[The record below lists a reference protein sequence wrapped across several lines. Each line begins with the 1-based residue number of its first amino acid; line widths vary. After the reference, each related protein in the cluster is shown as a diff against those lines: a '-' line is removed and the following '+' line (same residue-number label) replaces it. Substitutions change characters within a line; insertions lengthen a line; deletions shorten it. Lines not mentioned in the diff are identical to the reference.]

1 MFKNSIIIAVSSVF
15 LLSSCIKCYD
25 KNDRSF
31 GDEVSTEEV
40 QITLPTSG
48 FEISELE
55 APSTSSDDYYTSGV
69 LEYKID
75 GVVQA
80 SVDFGD
86 GEVDSKAMKSQNG
99 IFSEFE
105 LKKDYCTYKGEK
117 SEYKKVI
124 VRPLVKTEDC
134 DFIVAGIIKYYSV
147 KDGSWAATINFG
159 NGNCDDVAVKT
170 TAEGETTFQV
180 SQYFK

>member
-1 MFKNSIIIAVSSVF
+1 MHKNLLIIAVSSIF
-15 LLSSCIKCYD
+15 FLSSCIKCYKD
-25 KNDRSF
+25 KDRSF
-31 GDEVSTEEV
+31 SNEVSTEEV
-40 QITLPTSG
+40 QINLPTSG

-55 APSTSSDDYYTSGV
+55 TTSSSSDDYYTSGV
-69 LEYKID
+69 LEYKIN

-86 GEVDSKAMKSQNG
+86 GELNSKAIKSQNG
-99 IFSEFE
+99 IFSELE

-124 VRPLVKTEDC
+124 VRPLVKTDDC

-147 KDGSWAATINFG
+147 KDGTWAATIDFG
-159 NGNCDDVAVKT
+159 NGNCDDLAIKT
-170 TAEGETTFQV
+170 TAEGESTFQV
-180 SQYFK
+180 SKYYN